1 MEQKRRRLA
10 PSAEVEGVE
19 EVQAEDGLRLH
30 VSLPS
35 GRSAAITA
43 PLPGSAMDNYQQK
56 EDS

>member
-10 PSAEVEGVE
+10 PSASEVEGVE
-19 EVQAEDGLRLH
+19 AEDGLRLH

-43 PLPGSAMDNYQQK
+43 PFPGSAMDNYQQK
-56 EDS
+56 EGS